1 MNNKK
6 IIITGT
12 ILLFSTIFS
21 YIIYDKA
28 QEETKKYIKSTDLF
42 NITIDSMKI
51 GDKVNW
57 NNLEKYTYQ
66 SRYKYKEL
74 TIDLDKNE
82 NIIYLFTYFNKK
94 KNPTISING
103 NKELKTINDI
113 TKILGKN
120 YNTIREND
128 ETQLNKRVYSDK
140 KNKITTEII
149 YNKKNKKLYYIKL
162 IDSSLK

>member
-1 MNNKK
+1 MNIKK
-6 IIITGT
+6 IITICM

-21 YIIYDKA
+21 YLIYDKF
-28 QEETKKYIKSTDLF
+28 QEGPKKYIKSTDLS
-42 NITIDSMKI
+42 NITIDNMRI

-57 NNLEKYTYQ
+57 NKLEKYTYQ
-66 SRYKYKEL
+66 SRYKYREL
-74 TIDLDKNE
+74 TIDIDKND
-82 NIIYLFTYFNKK
+82 NIIYLFTYFNKMK
-94 KNPTISING
+94 SPIISING
-103 NKELKTINDI
+103 NKGSKTINDI

-128 ETQLNKRVYSDK
+128 KTELNKRIYNDK
-140 KNKITTEII
+140 KNKITAEMI